1 MSLKKYLEGH
11 SQAGNTL
18 SILIIRKL
26 QPHTYI
32 VGDSS
37 ALALLKLNENHH
49 HEPNIAMGM
58 TVKLIKPRLIDNQTI
73 ETNKNF
79 KPIKNKEAIK
89 LQPTEKALKQFK
101 VKEEDI
107 KIQNNL
113 ITFQSIQENQS
124 QTNIPSITFMVSN
137 VSRIIET
144 KTGKYQIAGIL
155 DKESQKTSINLYDSN
170 IGKFEFGK
178 IYTLTKIKKSIIRK
192 DNEEQMRLMTTKFTK
207 IIEASDGDQL
217 NFDNVKFSEHQI
229 HGIILGFGDINS
241 YNSCEKHWNKLDE
254 EKICPKCEGLP
265 PKIKIDFN
273 TDLYVQ
279 DTNSEEIKSFLIFK
293 RQVSSINMD
302 DEHEMIETK
311 MNQLEGTNCSVEFDE
326 PEREDQ
332 PIIPKR
338 LKLEASDLN
347 E

>member
-1 MSLKKYLEGH
+1 M
-11 SQAGNTL
+11 
-18 SILIIRKL
+18 IIRKL

-49 HEPNIAMGM
+49 HEPNIAVGM

-113 ITFQSIQENQS
+113 ITFQSIQGNQS

-155 DKESQKTSINLYDSN
+155 DKESQKTGINLYDSN
-170 IGKFEFGK
+170 IGKFEFG
-178 IYTLTKIKKSIIRK
+178 
-192 DNEEQMRLMTTKFTK
+192 
-207 IIEASDGDQL
+207 
-217 NFDNVKFSEHQI
+217 
-229 HGIILGFGDINS
+229 
-241 YNSCEKHWNKLDE
+241 
-254 EKICPKCEGLP
+254 
-265 PKIKIDFN
+265 
-273 TDLYVQ
+273 
-279 DTNSEEIKSFLIFK
+279 
-293 RQVSSINMD
+293 
-302 DEHEMIETK
+302 
-311 MNQLEGTNCSVEFDE
+311 
-326 PEREDQ
+326 
-332 PIIPKR
+332 
-338 LKLEASDLN
+338 
-347 E
+347 